1 MSVATKNMIKSM
13 QGPQVRGAISQRFV
27 AFLSCR
33 GFSLILD

>member
-13 QGPQVRGAISQRFV
+13 QGPQVRSVISQRCV